1 MLEAA
6 AFWAAAMVCVAA
18 AAACLA
24 AICSEDTNGENVS
37 KSAAWLRGMFTFA
50 LRSIM
55 LSCSVLQQSSNQ
67 TKRGHNQ
74 KVLEEEGNGWNYA
87 ARS

>member
-1 MLEAA
+1 
-6 AFWAAAMVCVAA
+6 
-18 AAACLA
+18 
-24 AICSEDTNGENVS
+24 
-37 KSAAWLRGMFTFA
+37 MFTFA

-87 ARS
+87 ARSLFHEVISTAFAWARFQN